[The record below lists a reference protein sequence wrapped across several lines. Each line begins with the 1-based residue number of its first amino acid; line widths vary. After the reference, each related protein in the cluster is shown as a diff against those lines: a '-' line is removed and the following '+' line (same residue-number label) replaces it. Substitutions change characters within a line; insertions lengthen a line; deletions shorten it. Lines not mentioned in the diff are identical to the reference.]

1 MSDELA
7 WEIIENLSEELG
19 EKELKI
25 MALEKE
31 LEEQKKQKLQYLE
44 GCEIRQYKLDFIEKY
59 DEELF
64 TPPRI
69 ALRNDAN
76 RDLIVK
82 VILHFFGGSIMTFD
96 EIYEEIYCMKYADL
110 HVAAYIEWLM
120 ESQDHIVGTDY
131 PTPNSYWVCENPDEI
146 PIPWE

>member
-1 MSDELA
+1 MSDEQA
-7 WEIIENLSEELG
+7 MEIIENLSEELG

-44 GCEIRQYKLDFIEKY
+44 GCEIRQYKLDFIEKF

-64 TPPRI
+64 APPRI
-69 ALRNDAN
+69 APRNDAN

-96 EIYEEIYCMKYADL
+96 EIYKEIYCMKYADTSTD
-110 HVAAYIEWLM
+110 AYIEWLTY
-120 ESQDHIVGTDY
+120 SQDHIVETKY
-131 PTPNSYWVCENPDEI
+131 PTQNSYWVCEYPDEI